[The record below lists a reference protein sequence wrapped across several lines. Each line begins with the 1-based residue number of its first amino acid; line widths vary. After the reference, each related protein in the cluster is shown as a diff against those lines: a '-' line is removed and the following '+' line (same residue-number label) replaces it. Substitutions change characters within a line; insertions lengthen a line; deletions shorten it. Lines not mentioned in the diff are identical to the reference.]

1 MQENKILK
9 WSLILGIVIVL
20 NLFFAYTMKVV
31 YKAPQY
37 DTFCKQEQVIEK
49 IDTQEACL
57 EKGGQWDKNIVPR
70 DVYMNEKP
78 TIVFP
83 VEEGYCNLQFTCNN
97 AFTEAMKNYEKN
109 VFMTLVGLGVLSI
122 IISFLIASA
131 EVVAMGLSLG
141 GVLSF
146 IVASIRYWQ
155 YASEYLQVVILGLA
169 LATLIWLG
177 IKKFR

>member
-1 MQENKILK
+1 MIENKILK

-20 NLFFAYTMKVV
+20 NLFFAYALKVV

-37 DTFCKQEQVIEK
+37 DQFCQQEQVIEK

-57 EKGGQWDKNIVPR
+57 AKGGQWNENIIDKGLVTGESVVRVP
-70 DVYMNEKP
+70 
-78 TIVFP
+78 
-83 VEEGYCNLQFTCNN
+83 GYCNLNFVCENN
-97 AFTEAMKNYEKN
+97 FRDAQKSYEKN

-122 IISFLIASA
+122 IISFMLGSA

-155 YASEYLQVVILGLA
+155 YASEYLQVIILGLA
-169 LATLIWLG
+169 LAVLIWLG
-177 IKKFR
+177 VKKFK